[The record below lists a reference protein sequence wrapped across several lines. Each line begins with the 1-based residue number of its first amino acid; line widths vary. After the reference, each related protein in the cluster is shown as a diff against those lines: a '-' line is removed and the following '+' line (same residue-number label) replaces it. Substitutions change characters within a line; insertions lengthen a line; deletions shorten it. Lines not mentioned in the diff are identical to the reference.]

1 MEQELLQQVWQEQL
15 LLAPGLAP
23 PLLDGQV
30 GWPVLEASCGPR
42 YLGMHIYGNMFI
54 LFLTWIE
61 A

>member
-23 PLLDGQV
+23 TLLDGQV

-42 YLGMHIYGNMFI
+42 YLGMHIYGNI
-54 LFLTWIE
+54 K
-61 A
+61 